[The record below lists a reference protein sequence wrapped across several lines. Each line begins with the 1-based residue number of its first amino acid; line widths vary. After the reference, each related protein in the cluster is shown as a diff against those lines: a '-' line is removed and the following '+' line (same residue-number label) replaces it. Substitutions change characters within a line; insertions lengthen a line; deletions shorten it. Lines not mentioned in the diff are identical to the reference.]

1 MQLQALN
8 WLNIAQISSF
18 SRRQTYSRRGSRYS
32 VDGCKVKIMGT
43 AMFYSPIY
51 TILLVV
57 IHSSKNKTEK
67 VDGFAV
73 IFDGIQLSQMA
84 NNFQI

>member
-1 MQLQALN
+1 M
-8 WLNIAQISSF
+8 
-18 SRRQTYSRRGSRYS
+18 
-32 VDGCKVKIMGT
+32 DGCEVKIMGT

-51 TILLVV
+51 TILLIV
-57 IHSSKNKTEK
+57 IHSSKNKTDK

-84 NNFQI
+84 KNVQI

>member
-1 MQLQALN
+1 
-8 WLNIAQISSF
+8 
-18 SRRQTYSRRGSRYS
+18 
-32 VDGCKVKIMGT
+32 MGT

-51 TILLVV
+51 TILLEV

-67 VDGFAV
+67 VNEFAV

>member
-1 MQLQALN
+1 MVY
-8 WLNIAQISSF
+8 
-18 SRRQTYSRRGSRYS
+18 R

-67 VDGFAV
+67 VDDFAV
-73 IFDGIQLSQMA
+73 IFDGIQLSQVA
-84 NNFQI
+84 NNF

>member
-1 MQLQALN
+1 
-8 WLNIAQISSF
+8 
-18 SRRQTYSRRGSRYS
+18 
-32 VDGCKVKIMGT
+32 MGT
-43 AMFYSPIY
+43 AMFHTPIK
-51 TILLVV
+51 TVVLVI
-57 IHSSKNKTEK
+57 IHSSKNKMEK

>member
-1 MQLQALN
+1 
-8 WLNIAQISSF
+8 
-18 SRRQTYSRRGSRYS
+18 
-32 VDGCKVKIMGT
+32 MGT

-73 IFDGIQLSQMA
+73 IFFDEIQLSQMA

>member
-1 MQLQALN
+1 
-8 WLNIAQISSF
+8 
-18 SRRQTYSRRGSRYS
+18 
-32 VDGCKVKIMGT
+32 MGT
-43 AMFYSPIY
+43 AMFHILIK
-51 TILLVV
+51 TILLVI
-57 IHSSKNKTEK
+57 IHSSNNKTER

>member
-1 MQLQALN
+1 
-8 WLNIAQISSF
+8 
-18 SRRQTYSRRGSRYS
+18 
-32 VDGCKVKIMGT
+32 MGT

-57 IHSSKNKTEK
+57 IHSSKTKTEK

-73 IFDGIQLSQMA
+73 VFDGVQLSQPDGKQFS
-84 NNFQI
+84 NLIILCVVEV

>member
-1 MQLQALN
+1 MQLQAFKLVKHCTDKFIFEASN
-8 WLNIAQISSF
+8 
-18 SRRQTYSRRGSRYS
+18 YSRRGSRYR

-67 VDGFAV
+67 INDFAV

>member
-1 MQLQALN
+1 
-8 WLNIAQISSF
+8 
-18 SRRQTYSRRGSRYS
+18 
-32 VDGCKVKIMGT
+32 MGT

-51 TILLVV
+51 TILLVG